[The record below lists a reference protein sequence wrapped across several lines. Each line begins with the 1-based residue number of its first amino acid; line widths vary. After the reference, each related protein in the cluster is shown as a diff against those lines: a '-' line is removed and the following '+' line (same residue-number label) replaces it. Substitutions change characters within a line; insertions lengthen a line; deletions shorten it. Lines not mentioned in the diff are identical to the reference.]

1 MTFSS
6 GKRAIKVSQ
15 KCIHDIN
22 LTVPLKIT
30 LLNIRKGLAK
40 MTFPSHLQTLND
52 SPSKCFSS
60 SNVYICGVYQTQF
73 MTEIS
78 FCCRY
83 SLIETIDGKYGAKD
97 KSTGEWNGMVGMIVR
112 RVGSTSFY

>member
-52 SPSKCFSS
+52 SPSKCFIS